1 MARDDKDPFELQERH
16 GRARARLRAN
26 IAAALLLDW
35 LIIDVETLYPD
46 YLSDLESRFQT
57 GFDYAEMWRDD
68 PKFDGFVP
76 LHGRDGSTIDFWL
89 HRDDLD
95 ELLSRLFPH
104 GPNDAPAF
112 NQGRG
117 FVVVMLHSALEALF
131 YDLGL
136 KTKKRESIV
145 SAWVRILD
153 IAEREPALA
162 SVLVDLGESRN
173 LLAHNGGRV
182 TERYRRHVPLTT
194 FAIGQTRL
202 VTGKDIRIFSDAIH
216 RVADQALSLES
227 LSSQT

>member
-1 MARDDKDPFELQERH
+1 MAHNELDPLETQDPH
-16 GRARARLRAN
+16 TRARQRLRINLATT
-26 IAAALLLDW
+26 LLLDW
-35 LIIDVETLYPD
+35 LVSDVESREPD
-46 YLSDLESRFQT
+46 YFSDLESRFQT
-57 GFDYAEMWRDD
+57 GFDYAAKWRDD

-173 LLAHNGGRV
+173 LLAHNGGRG

-216 RVADQALSLES
+216 RVADQALSMES
-227 LSSQT
+227 PSSQT

>member
-1 MARDDKDPFELQERH
+1 MAHNELDPLDTQDPH
-16 GRARARLRAN
+16 TRARQRLRINLATT
-26 IAAALLLDW
+26 LLLDW
-35 LIIDVETLYPD
+35 LVSDVESREPD
-46 YLSDLESRFQT
+46 YFSDLESRFQT
-57 GFDYAEMWRDD
+57 GFDYAAKWRDD

-112 NQGRG
+112 TQGRG

-216 RVADQALSLES
+216 RVADQALSMES
-227 LSSQT
+227 PSSQT